1 MAADPAAASLA
12 TAATTPAPGWYG
24 KLITLGDF
32 ASRRLPGSVQQALD
46 QWLSEVVDV
55 SRTQLGDEWLQ
66 RYLDAPLQR
75 FVLGPGVVP
84 PGSGGPWW
92 LGVLMPSCDNVG
104 RYFPLLVLQS
114 RTALPM
120 GSEALDHLDLWWQR
134 AGEAALQTLADE
146 VDVERFD
153 RALAALPAWPAPP
166 PSPPWAAAWAVPGDA
181 GLGRAGAANVAAEA
195 LVPEGCALGTLVS
208 QWAAAE
214 WTQRLQGASLWWS
227 WRPQGGESTCRV
239 VSGLPSGEAF
249 AAML

>member
-1 MAADPAAASLA
+1 MAADPDA
-12 TAATTPAPGWYG
+12 TAAVTAAPGWYG
-24 KLITLGDF
+24 KLSALGDF

-46 QWLSEVVDV
+46 QWLSEVVDA
-55 SRTQLGDEWLQ
+55 SRAQLGDEWLQ

-75 FVLGPGVVP
+75 FVLGPGVVA
-84 PGSGGPWW
+84 PGGDGPWW
-92 LGVLMPSCDNVG
+92 FGVLMPSCDNVG
-104 RYFPLLVLQS
+104 RYFPLVVLQA
-114 RTALPM
+114 RAALPAT
-120 GSEALDHLDLWWQR
+120 GTALDHLEHWWQR

-146 VDVERFD
+146 VDVEHFD
-153 RALAALPAWPAPP
+153 RALAALPVWPAQP
-166 PSPPWAAAWAVPGDA
+166 PSPPWPAALAVPGDA
-181 GLGRAGAANVAAEA
+181 GPRRAGAASAAAEA